1 MTLPWGH
8 NGLANSLHA
17 KIWDDIIEGVVQWAG
32 FVEQADVQ
40 GDLHFLDQSE
50 IEKLGL
56 WIRAVSLFV
65 FEPVA
70 RVVSLET
77 LCLCALS
84 VSCN

>member
-8 NGLANSLHA
+8 NGLANSFHA
-17 KIWDDIIEGVVQWAG
+17 EILDDVIEGVVQWAG

-56 WIRAVSLFV
+56 WIRAVSLLI
-65 FEPVA
+65 FEPIA

-84 VSCN
+84 VSCD